1 MLIRTFEIWIKIS
14 KKRYLFAFIKIIRVY
29 EKILSKENWIFMQK
43 YEKKLIILLLK
54 SIREVEKIEITFR
67 FVISWSIFVLLFRF
81 QDEVIKFIG
90 DIK

>member
-1 MLIRTFEIWIKIS
+1 M
-14 KKRYLFAFIKIIRVY
+14 FAFIKIIRIY

-54 SIREVEKIEITFR
+54 FIQEVEKIEITFR

-81 QDEVIKFIG
+81 QDEVKFIRDIKFTG
-90 DIK
+90 HLQNVKTNYLNH

>member
-1 MLIRTFEIWIKIS
+1 
-14 KKRYLFAFIKIIRVY
+14 
-29 EKILSKENWIFMQK
+29 MQK

-54 SIREVEKIEITFR
+54 FIQEVEKIEITFR

-81 QDEVIKFIG
+81 QDEVKFIR

>member
-1 MLIRTFEIWIKIS
+1 M
-14 KKRYLFAFIKIIRVY
+14 FAFIKIIRVY

>member
-1 MLIRTFEIWIKIS
+1 
-14 KKRYLFAFIKIIRVY
+14 
-29 EKILSKENWIFMQK
+29 MQK

-54 SIREVEKIEITFR
+54 FIQEVEKIEITFR

-81 QDEVIKFIG
+81 QDEVIKFIR